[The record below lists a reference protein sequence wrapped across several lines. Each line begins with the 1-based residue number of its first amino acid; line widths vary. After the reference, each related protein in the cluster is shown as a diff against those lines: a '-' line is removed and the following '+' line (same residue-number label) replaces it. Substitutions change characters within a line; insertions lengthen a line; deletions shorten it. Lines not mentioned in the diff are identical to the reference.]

1 MQSGIS
7 FNVPSDD
14 RGELA
19 RARTMVG
26 LEVTPPAS
34 ERLSPIK
41 ILILPWDQS
50 ANLEP
55 RAQPLA

>member
-41 ILILPWDQS
+41 ILILPWD
-50 ANLEP
+50 
-55 RAQPLA
+55 